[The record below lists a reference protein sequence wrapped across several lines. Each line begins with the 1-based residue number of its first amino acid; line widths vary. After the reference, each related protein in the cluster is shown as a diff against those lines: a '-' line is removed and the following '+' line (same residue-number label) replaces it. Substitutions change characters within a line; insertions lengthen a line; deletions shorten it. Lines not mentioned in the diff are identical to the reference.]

1 MRSIVI
7 SAAILFGA
15 TSVNAQ
21 AVSNSLPKERGQ
33 LLGIYRLT
41 FQPDSTEIQRK
52 SELMRL
58 TIGKTISSFES
69 MGSYLADSVTTTMGN
84 EAESESGIQAYV
96 DKLTALPHSRFDF
109 KIYKNLPANIIYS
122 YDEVDGKMYCY
133 PEKFSSKNW
142 KLSVEKSKIAGYN
155 CQKATV
161 DFAGRHFEA
170 WFTREIPVADGP
182 YKFYGLPG
190 LIIKLNDT
198 RKQYAFELV
207 GLKKVQQG
215 NFITLPKQAILT
227 TKAAVQ
233 KGKRNYYNNLSATT
247 LALTSKTA
255 PSAEAK
261 ENERKRISKK
271 FNNSLDLR

>member
-7 SAAILFGA
+7 LAVTLFA
-15 TSVNAQ
+15 SSSVNAQ
-21 AVSNSLPKERGQ
+21 VTSSSLPKEKVQ
-33 LLGIYRLT
+33 LLGIYRLI
-41 FQPDSTEIQRK
+41 FQPDSTDIQRK
-52 SELMRL
+52 TELMRL
-58 TIGKTISSFES
+58 SVGKTISCFES
-69 MGSYLADSVTTTMGN
+69 MGSYLADSITTTMGN
-84 EAESESGIQAYV
+84 EAESESGIQTYV

-109 KIYKNLPANIIYS
+109 KIYKNVSKNTIYP
-122 YDEVDGKMYCY
+122 YDEVDGKMYRY
-133 PEKFSSKNW
+133 PDNFSSNTW
-142 KLSVEKSKIAGYN
+142 KLSTEKNKIAGYN
-155 CQKATV
+155 CQKATA

-170 WFTREIPVADGP
+170 WFTREVPVADGP

-198 RKQYAFELV
+198 RKQYVFELIK
-207 GLKKVQQG
+207 LKKIQQG
-215 NFITLPKQAILT
+215 NFIALPKQAILT

-271 FNNSLDLR
+271 FNNYLDIH